1 MLICIERTLPRRT
14 PVYDHAD
21 VLLYCV
27 DRATARELIQK
38 PYVQVIGTSRR
49 VKALRFGPEPEIRS
63 AKIRGYRQIGKPHT
77 AETATNVHRVWTI
90 DRIRPSLQPAF
101 VAVVTTCLEKA
112 A

>member
-38 PYVQVIGTSRR
+38 PYVQVIGTSRKI
-49 VKALRFGPEPEIRS
+49 KALRFGPEPNITACQIR
-63 AKIRGYRQIGKPHT
+63 ARRELGKPHD
-77 AETATNVHRVWTI
+77 AENRTNVRGVWTI
-90 DRIRPSLQPAF
+90 DRIPASCQPHF
-101 VAVVTTCLEKA
+101 VAVVQQCQKA